1 MFARSA
7 ADRTL
12 VLAFIT
18 LVVLALTA
26 GYGAS
31 GFVLERNPSPI
42 DMSSNNVT
50 QVNDVLVN
58 EQTLSYDSGNVSSAT
73 VIVNNT
79 GSELTLQVRVV
90 LRTLDGVVVTEGSDS
105 QVVQQGT
112 ATFTVDLDSVG
123 LGDYSHFAVRV
134 EPVDIT
140 L

>member
-18 LVVLALTA
+18 LAVLALTA

-112 ATFTVDLDSVG
+112 ATFTVDLDPVG